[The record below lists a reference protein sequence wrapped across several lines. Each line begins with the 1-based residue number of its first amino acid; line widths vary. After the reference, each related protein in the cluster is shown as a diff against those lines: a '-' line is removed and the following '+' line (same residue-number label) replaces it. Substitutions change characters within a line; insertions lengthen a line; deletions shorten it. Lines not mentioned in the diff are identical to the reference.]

1 MDTTNSNRFDEDFSE
16 VIVENRKK
24 PTVAQVI
31 VFYTVIILLF
41 LTWSELI
48 GNFVNVKGI
57 YEMILMVVQQIVL
70 FLLPSIL
77 FLKIFG
83 YKIKFTL
90 RLNRV
95 TAVNTMVTL
104 FIFFFSYPTAY
115 MINYLYMVFFNKYIG
130 KIVTR
135 DIPLES
141 GMVGFFIN
149 MFVIAVCAGICEEV
163 LFRGVIQRGFEDL
176 GYIKAAVIAGTLFAL
191 MHFSIDQIAGL
202 LYLGIVMGLIVY
214 RTNSIYLAM
223 LFHFLNNAI
232 AVSMQSLQEYLP
244 QNFIKDDKEAL
255 IQEMLSPDSVE
266 LTTVIIM
273 AIFLLIVV
281 VAFIALLFLVTKD
294 NFKEQ
299 EEKRR
304 IKIKEA
310 VLFIFPMLII
320 GIVTYLIRKNM

>member
-1 MDTTNSNRFDEDFSE
+1 
-16 VIVENRKK
+16 
-24 PTVAQVI
+24 
-31 VFYTVIILLF
+31 
-41 LTWSELI
+41 
-48 GNFVNVKGI
+48 
-57 YEMILMVVQQIVL
+57 MILMVVQQIVL

-255 IQEMLSPDSVE
+255 IQEMLSPIQ
-266 LTTVIIM
+266 L
-273 AIFLLIVV
+273 
-281 VAFIALLFLVTKD
+281 
-294 NFKEQ
+294 N
-299 EEKRR
+299 
-304 IKIKEA
+304 
-310 VLFIFPMLII
+310 
-320 GIVTYLIRKNM
+320 